1 MRIIGITGG
10 IGSGKTTASEYLKS
24 RGFHVIDADR
34 IGHEIMQPGMPIL
47 IELSM
52 VFGEDILSDN
62 GVLNRKKLAEAAFA
76 DPQNKKMLDSITHK
90 EIFEEIRRRM
100 DVLSDQGVKIVFL
113 DAALLFETGLENTC
127 EQTWLIDA
135 EEEIRINRA
144 MDRDGSTR
152 DQVMARLKNQ
162 MSSEEKRKRASHVV
176 DNSGK
181 LEQLYK
187 QLDVLISGLEKL

>member
-10 IGSGKTTASEYLKS
+10 IGSGKTTASEFLKS

-34 IGHEIMQPGMPIL
+34 IGHDIMQPGMPIL
-47 IELSM
+47 IELAM
-52 VFGEDILSDN
+52 VFGEDILDNN

-100 DVLSDQGVKIVFL
+100 DVLADQGVKIVFL

-135 EEEIRINRA
+135 EQEIRIKRA

-152 DQVMARLKNQ
+152 EQVLARLENQ
-162 MSSEEKRKRASHVV
+162 MSSEEKRKRASHIIE
-176 DNSGK
+176 NSGN

>member
-34 IGHEIMQPGMPIL
+34 IGHEIMQPGMPVL
-47 IELSM
+47 IELAM
-52 VFGEDILSDN
+52 VFGGDILDDN

-100 DVLSDQGVKIVFL
+100 DILSDQGVKIVFL

-135 EEEIRINRA
+135 EDEIRIKRA
-144 MDRDGSTR
+144 MARDGSTR
-152 DQVMARLKNQ
+152 DQVLARLKNQ
-162 MSSEEKRKRASHVV
+162 MSSEEKRKRASHTI
-176 DNSGK
+176 DNSGD

>member
-10 IGSGKTTASEYLKS
+10 IGSGKTTASENLKC
-24 RGFHVIDADR
+24 RGLHVIDADR
-34 IGHEIMQPGMPIL
+34 IGHEIMQPGMPVL
-47 IELSM
+47 IELAM
-52 VFGEDILSDN
+52 VFGGDILDDN

-100 DVLSDQGVKIVFL
+100 DILSDQGVKIVFL

-135 EEEIRINRA
+135 EDKIRIKRA

-152 DQVMARLKNQ
+152 DQVLARLKNQ
-162 MSSEEKRKRASHVV
+162 MSSEEKRKRASHII
-176 DNSGK
+176 DNSGD

>member
-47 IELSM
+47 IELAM
-52 VFGEDILSDN
+52 VFGGDILDDN
-62 GVLNRKKLAEAAFA
+62 GVLNRKKLAEAAFD

-100 DVLSDQGVKIVFL
+100 DILSDQGVKIVFL

-135 EEEIRINRA
+135 EDKIRIKRA

-152 DQVMARLKNQ
+152 DQVLARLKNQ
-162 MSSEEKRKRASHVV
+162 MSSEEKRKRASHII
-176 DNSGK
+176 DNSGD